1 MILGMP
7 PHAPQALR
15 RHAPTMSWCLSTLWT
30 TAIRQVVWSGYC
42 NKACPALHERPSC
55 AAAHPSTGPGMS
67 FLAGSSSSGRR
78 PEPAVWLGGRWSC
91 RFDVLVAAELKHCCA
106 ALLAAMQQ
114 QSRASVTER
123 AGRLGSVQPPQET
136 TFCTAVAAIEV
147 QQLPWYTA
155 LPQHC
160 LEEEL
165 CTKDRT
171 IRGEIFTR
179 PDSL

>member
-1 MILGMP
+1 M
-7 PHAPQALR
+7 
-15 RHAPTMSWCLSTLWT
+15 
-30 TAIRQVVWSGYC
+30 
-42 NKACPALHERPSC
+42 
-55 AAAHPSTGPGMS
+55 
-67 FLAGSSSSGRR
+67 
-78 PEPAVWLGGRWSC
+78 WLGGRWSC
-91 RFDVLVAAELKHCCA
+91 RFAVLVAAELKHCCA

-136 TFCTAVAAIEV
+136 AFCTAVAAIEV